1 MLLSKPD
8 SYEKKGKLQA
18 STSHKQNIGKNNLA
32 MCIERILNHEQAGLI
47 LRIHHWFNI
56 KKKKKEVWGWIFLMI
71 QWLGILLPMQG
82 TWVQSLVWEYSTCLW
97 ATKPVGHNY

>member
-56 KKKKKEVWGWIFLMI
+56 KKKKKSVGMDFPDDPVVGNPPANAGDMGSIPG
-71 QWLGILLPMQG
+71 LGRFHMPLG
-82 TWVQSLVWEYSTCLW
+82 
-97 ATKPVGHNY
+97 N

>member
-32 MCIERILNHEQAGLI
+32 MSIERTLNHEQAGLI
-47 LRIHHWFNI
+47 LGIHHWFNI
-56 KKKKKEVWGWIFLMI
+56 KKKKAGMDFPDDPVVGNLPANAGDVGSIPG
-71 QWLGILLPMQG
+71 LGRFHMPRG
-82 TWVQSLVWEYSTCLW
+82 S
-97 ATKPVGHNY
+97 

>member
-32 MCIERILNHEQAGLI
+32 MSIERTLNHEQAGLI
-47 LRIHHWFNI
+47 LGIHHWFNI
-56 KKKKKEVWGWIFLMI
+56 KKKKKWGWIFLMI
-71 QWLGILLPMQG
+71 QWLVIFLPMQG
-82 TWVQSLVWEYSTCLW
+82 TWVQSLVWEDSTCLG